1 MGAYVDGYVLPV
13 PKKNVKAYQRL
24 ARAAAVVFREHGA
37 LSVVE
42 AVSDDIKPGKLTSFP
57 RSVKLREGE
66 VVVFSWITYKSR
78 VHRDRV
84 NAKVILDPRIA
95 KMMKGPAPFD
105 SSRMIFGGFKTIVQ
119 R

>member
-1 MGAYVDGYVLPV
+1 MYVDGYVVPV
-13 PKKNVKAYQRL
+13 PKRNIKAYQRL

-42 AVSDDIKPGKLTSFP
+42 TVADDVKPGKLTSFT
-57 RSVKLREGE
+57 RSVKLRDDE
-66 VVVFSWITYKSR
+66 VVVFSWITFKSR

-84 NAKVILDPRIA
+84 NTKVLQDPRIA

-105 SSRMIFGGFKTIVQ
+105 SNRMIFGGFKTIVQ

>member
-1 MGAYVDGYVLPV
+1 MGMYVDGYVLPV

-42 AVSDDIKPGKLTSFP
+42 AMADDIKPGKLTSFP
-57 RSVKLREGE
+57 RSVKLRDDE

-78 VHRDRV
+78 DHRDRV
-84 NAKVILDPRIA
+84 NAKVMHDPRMA
-95 KMMKGPAPFD
+95 KMMQGAAPFD
-105 SSRMIFGGFKTIVQ
+105 SKRMIFGGFKAFIQ